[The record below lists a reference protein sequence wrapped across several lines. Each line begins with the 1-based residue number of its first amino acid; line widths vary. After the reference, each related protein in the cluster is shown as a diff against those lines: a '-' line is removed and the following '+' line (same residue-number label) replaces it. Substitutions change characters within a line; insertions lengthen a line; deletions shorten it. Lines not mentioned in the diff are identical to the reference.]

1 MNRHYE
7 DLQIGSL
14 EIFCLTVEQGSFT
27 AAAVLAGITP
37 AAVSRSISRI
47 EERLGV
53 KLFVRT
59 TRQLR
64 VTDEGQNYYYFCR
77 KALDCLVDAENQIS
91 GVQQEPSGVLRISV
105 PTAYAHFKLLPK
117 LVDFY
122 HQYPK
127 IKLEIH
133 VSNMNVD
140 LIAQEYDLAI
150 RGNYLADSGLIAR
163 KLEDAALCIVASPD
177 YLQGRNSPQNL
188 EDLKQH
194 ECIQFEIPSTGKSAM
209 WTFKQAEKDISLHV
223 NGRIL
228 CRDDYLSTLTLV
240 KSGLG
245 LMQVYRFT
253 VENELKDGRLIEVL
267 NEYNQTTRP
276 FYLIY
281 PHAKYQPLKLKV
293 LINYL
298 LNLD

>member
-1 MNRHYE
+1 MNRHFD
-7 DLQIGSL
+7 DLQISSL
-14 EIFCLTVEQGSFT
+14 ELFCLTVEQGSFT

-37 AAVSRSISRI
+37 AAVSRSVARI
-47 EERLGV
+47 EARLGV

-77 KALDCLVDAENQIS
+77 KALDCLVDAENQLS
-91 GVQQEPSGVLRISV
+91 GVLKEPSGMLRISM
-105 PTAYAHFKLLPK
+105 PTAYAHYKFLPK
-117 LVDFY
+117 LKEFC
-122 HQYPK
+122 QLYPK
-127 IKLEIH
+127 VQLEIH

-163 KLEDAALCIVASPD
+163 KLEDAALCIVASPE
-177 YLQGRNSPQNL
+177 YLQQRGIPHCIEQLS
-188 EDLKQH
+188 EH
-194 ECIQFEIPSTGKSAM
+194 ECIQFEIPSTGKAAM
-209 WTFKQAEKDISLHV
+209 WTFKQDDQSISIAV
-223 NGRIL
+223 NGQVL

-253 VENELKDGRLIEVL
+253 VKEDLRDGRLIEVL
-267 NEYNQTTRP
+267 NEYNQTSRP
-276 FYLIY
+276 FYLLY
-281 PHAKYQPLKLKV
+281 ADAKYQPLKLKV
-293 LINYL
+293 LIDFL
-298 LNLD
+298 LQL